1 MTDPQRLVDTSRLL
15 AGRVALVTGAAR
27 GIGLA
32 IATRFAAQGATVC
45 LTDLDEP
52 AVTAAA
58 AELGPDH
65 LGVVCDVADEDDVV
79 GTFAAVVRDLGR
91 LDVVVNNA
99 GITRD
104 GMLHRMPVEDFRTVV
119 DVHLQGTWLCSR
131 EAVRHMRGATGG
143 AIVNLSSVS
152 GKVGNLGQSNYAA
165 AKAGIVG
172 LTKSTA
178 REGARHGIR
187 ANAIQPG
194 LIRTAM
200 TEAMTEQVWEDKLA
214 SIPLGRAGEP
224 AEVADVALFLASDL
238 SSYVT
243 GAVVEVGGGRHM

>member
-1 MTDPQRLVDTSRLL
+1 
-15 AGRVALVTGAAR
+15 
-27 GIGLA
+27 
-32 IATRFAAQGATVC
+32 
-45 LTDLDEP
+45 
-52 AVTAAA
+52 
-58 AELGPDH
+58 
-65 LGVVCDVADEDDVV
+65 
-79 GTFAAVVRDLGR
+79 
-91 LDVVVNNA
+91 
-99 GITRD
+99 
-104 GMLHRMPVEDFRTVV
+104 
-119 DVHLQGTWLCSR
+119 
-131 EAVRHMRGATGG
+131 MRGADGG

-200 TEAMTEQVWEDKLA
+200 TEAMTADVWEDKLA

-224 AEVADVALFLASDL
+224 SEVADVALFLASDL